1 MLESAS
7 IVAVIG
13 GDTTDYLRLA
23 VSWQVTLYDILGLS
37 PARVISP
44 FS

>member
-7 IVAVIG
+7 IVAVI